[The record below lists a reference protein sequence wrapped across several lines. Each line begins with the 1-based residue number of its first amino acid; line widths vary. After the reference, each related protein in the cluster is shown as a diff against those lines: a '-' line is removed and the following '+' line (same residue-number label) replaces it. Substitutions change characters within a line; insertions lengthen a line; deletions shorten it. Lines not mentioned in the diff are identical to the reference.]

1 MAFAREKKILASP
14 EGHRQTGAR
23 SGPRLTLGHVPQK
36 SRWSAVLRDLPSAS
50 PFCSGEN
57 TGIKREA
64 LPLELVV

>member
-1 MAFAREKKILASP
+1 MVLDSLLDTFR
-14 EGHRQTGAR
+14 R
-23 SGPRLTLGHVPQK
+23 SRAGQLC
-36 SRWSAVLRDLPSAS
+36 SRDLPSAS